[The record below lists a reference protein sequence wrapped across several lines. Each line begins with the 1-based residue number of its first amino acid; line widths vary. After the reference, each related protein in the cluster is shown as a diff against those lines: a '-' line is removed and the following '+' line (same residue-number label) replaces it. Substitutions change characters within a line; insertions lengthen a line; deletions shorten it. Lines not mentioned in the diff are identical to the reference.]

1 MWLRL
6 LDLTDITKYR
16 VTQEVF
22 DRYFDRMS
30 VVSRFHWIKHLCI
43 DDLNISVKQEKK
55 DKGNISRLFEGNIA
69 STDELYSIK

>member
-22 DRYFDRMS
+22 DRYFDRMGIT
-30 VVSRFHWIKHLCI
+30 SRFHWVKHLCI
-43 DDLNISVKQEKK
+43 DDLKIRVEHEKMISQML
-55 DKGNISRLFEGNIA
+55 I
-69 STDELYSIK
+69 